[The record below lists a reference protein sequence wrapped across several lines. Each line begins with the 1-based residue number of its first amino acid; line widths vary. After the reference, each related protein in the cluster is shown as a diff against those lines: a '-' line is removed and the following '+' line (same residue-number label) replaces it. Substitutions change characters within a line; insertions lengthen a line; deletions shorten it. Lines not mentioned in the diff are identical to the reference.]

1 MPRIPKDGPPPPPE
15 GYVWSD
21 EAARL
26 LSLSRRT
33 LWNYRQLDKGPKA
46 KRYRGR
52 LVYAIADIKAH
63 KKAELEALNADEED
77 RAHDSRPPEPRIPR
91 RKPAARKP
99 AARESVDTEDREP
112 AAA

>member
-1 MPRIPKDGPPPPPE
+1 MPRLPKEGPPPPPE

-21 EAARL
+21 EAARQ

-33 LWNYRQLDKGPKA
+33 LWNYRQLGKGPKA

-52 LVYAIADIKAH
+52 LVYAIAEIQAH
-63 KKAELEALNADEED
+63 KKAELDALDADEEE
-77 RAHDSRPPEPRIPR
+77 RAHDSRPPEPRLS
-91 RKPAARKP
+91 RKPAR
-99 AARESVDTEDREP
+99 

>member
-1 MPRIPKDGPPPPPE
+1 MPSHAKEGPQPPPD

-26 LSLSRRT
+26 LRLSRRT
-33 LWNYRQLDKGPKA
+33 LWNYRHTGKGPKA

-52 LVYAIADIKAH
+52 LVYSLAEIEAH
-63 KKAELEALNADEED
+63 NKAELDALEADDPA
-77 RAHDSRPPEPRIPR
+77 RAHESRPPEPRLTR
-91 RKPAARKP
+91 
-99 AARESVDTEDREP
+99 